1 MSDLTRI
8 DTYLTTSLQAVT
20 FYRGTRKPHTVLDP
34 TVSSALR
41 LTHQV
46 VELLH
51 NLVREAQDARE
62 GGVQDGVRGSSAAVE
77 RDGL

>member
-34 TVSSALR
+34 TLSSVLR

-46 VELLH
+46 VKELH
-51 NLVREAQDARE
+51 NHRARLHPCVTGWTLDLLDTE
-62 GGVQDGVRGSSAAVE
+62 PVKENGQ
-77 RDGL
+77 